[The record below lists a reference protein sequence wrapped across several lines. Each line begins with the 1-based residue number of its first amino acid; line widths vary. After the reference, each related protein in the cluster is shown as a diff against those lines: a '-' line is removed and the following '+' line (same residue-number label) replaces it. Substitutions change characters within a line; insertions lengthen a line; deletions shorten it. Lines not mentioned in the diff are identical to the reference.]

1 MNIELAKSNSKIES
15 KTNEKCNVDYNFGDF
30 EKVRNEPQL
39 DNDELNFDDF
49 DDAHDKP
56 VFIPHEIEPQ
66 FQVNL
71 ENNAK
76 SEHSSSSSKK
86 QLTFQAKIF
95 PEPNLQLGQSNT
107 E

>member
-1 MNIELAKSNSKIES
+1 MLPAASLLNNKLYEEY
-15 KTNEKCNVDYNFGDF
+15 VYNMTYKYDLPL
-30 EKVRNEPQL
+30 V
-39 DNDELNFDDF
+39 NFDDF

-56 VFIPHEIEPQ
+56 VFVSHEIEPQ

-71 ENNAK
+71 ENKTTK

-95 PEPNLQLGQSNT
+95 PEPNLQLGQSNN